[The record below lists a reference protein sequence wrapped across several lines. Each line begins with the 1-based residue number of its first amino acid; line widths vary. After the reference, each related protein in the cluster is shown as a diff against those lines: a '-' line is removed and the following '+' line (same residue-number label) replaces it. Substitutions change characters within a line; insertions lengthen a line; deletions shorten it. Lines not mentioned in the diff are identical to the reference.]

1 MVPSTQAELT
11 RELLTAMHEVVSWSQ
26 VQLRTT
32 LDRLELT
39 APLSEALWA
48 LDPELPAP
56 SMKVLAGRLHC
67 DPSSATFL
75 VTRLER
81 QGFIERVPDPAD
93 RRSKT
98 VELTDKGAKV
108 RHELIEAM
116 IDQSPLTALGVP
128 DQEDA
133 LRLLRKALSRASA
146 AWENL
151 PDDDR

>member
-1 MVPSTQAELT
+1 VVPSTQAELT
-11 RELLTAMHEVVSWSQ
+11 RELLTALHEVVSWSQ

-81 QGFIERVPDPAD
+81 GEGTP
-93 RRSKT
+93 
-98 VELTDKGAKV
+98 
-108 RHELIEAM
+108 
-116 IDQSPLTALGVP
+116 
-128 DQEDA
+128 
-133 LRLLRKALSRASA
+133 
-146 AWENL
+146 
-151 PDDDR
+151 